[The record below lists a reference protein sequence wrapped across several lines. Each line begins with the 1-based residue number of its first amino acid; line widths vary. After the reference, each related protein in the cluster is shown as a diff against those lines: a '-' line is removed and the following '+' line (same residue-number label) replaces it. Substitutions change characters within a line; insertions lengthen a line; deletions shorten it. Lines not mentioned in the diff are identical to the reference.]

1 MKVFISW
8 SGDLSDRVAI
18 ALRNWLPSVLQSIEP
33 YVSSEDIDKG
43 ARWSADVGKELDATH
58 FGILC
63 VTRENIGSPWLNFE
77 AGALSKSIEISRVSP
92 FLLNVRPA
100 ELVGPL
106 SQFQATLPRLDDVT
120 RLVKSMNA
128 FSERPI
134 DESRLIDAIRMWWP
148 QLERALKDAEEGR
161 EHGQQEPERGVQE
174 MIEELLEI
182 TRGLQRQLVYN
193 EMELQPQIV
202 AADIY
207 PSRSASTRGER
218 RLAKEIDLVLAP
230 LSGENDWRYTINDRE
245 ISVGF
250 EITPQ
255 PLVLQHIKRIA
266 DRYGREV
273 VFGSIRDL
281 ETGTPQAERR
291 GDE

>member
-8 SGDLSDRVAI
+8 SGDLSHRVAI